1 MSRFGTVPAWLA
13 GVVIGTYGWG
23 FSGAAVVP
31 AVWAAVALG
40 GALFLARSRP
50 PVADPAQP
58 PASSPPWITGRT
70 LAAGSVFVVTL
81 AWLLRAAW
89 PDLLPPGGASDLAHH
104 LQLIDVL
111 QRTRHLVTDP
121 GAGAVLGEMAH
132 YTPGVHWLVVV
143 VADLAG
149 VEPLRAVYPLLA
161 FTIAVKAALIVFI
174 AHRALDGRPGQLA
187 LSVAAAALVL
197 FAPRAYVIDGF
208 LQAGFLAQVA
218 AEVFLVAGWWGI
230 AEWRARPS
238 TAWLVFIGLMGAAV
252 FLTWPIWI
260 GPLLLTM
267 GLVVVTREGASWPQR
282 AGLVALV
289 SAPFLIVAAM
299 HLSAHAAWLR
309 LAGAPGAVPAFDAG
323 VATAALIVLAI
334 VGVRVAS
341 GSSATRVILYAAAA
355 VTLQALALW
364 ALAAARGVAVPYMAL
379 KMIYVAIYPAAVLA
393 AIALSA
399 FVNRAPVR
407 MQRALAT
414 AVAVVALVVAVV
426 ALRGSRVPPSIASLD
441 LARAG
446 TWARE
451 HVPPSCV
458 DYIVRD
464 AEQAYWLHLA
474 VLGQPRAEARIAE
487 FDTYTANDAAG
498 RWIEG
503 RHRRYGIALR
513 ALLPGEVL
521 QRIAVLREAGT
532 AVVFSDRTA
541 PASPEPPCVTR

>member
-13 GVVIGTYGWG
+13 GIVIGTYGWG

-50 PVADPAQP
+50 PAAEPAQP
-58 PASSPPWITGRT
+58 PVSPPWITGRT
-70 LAAGSVFVVTL
+70 LAAGSVCLVTL
-81 AWLLRAAW
+81 AWLLRIAS
-89 PDLLPPGGASDLAHH
+89 PDLLPPGGASDLTHH

-132 YTPGVHWLVVV
+132 YTPGVHWLIVV

-174 AHRALDGRPGQLA
+174 AYRALDGGRGQLA
-187 LSVAAAALVL
+187 LSVAAVALVL

-267 GLVVVTREGASWPQR
+267 GLVVATRDGLSWSQR
-282 AGLVALV
+282 AALVAFV
-289 SAPFLIVAAM
+289 STPLLIVAAM

-323 VATAALIVLAI
+323 VATGVLMALAI
-334 VGVRVAS
+334 AGVWIARGRPAARV
-341 GSSATRVILYAAAA
+341 VVYAAVA
-355 VTLQALALW
+355 VVLQALALW
-364 ALAAARGVAVPYMAL
+364 AVAAARGVAVPYMAL

-393 AIALSA
+393 AIGLGAC
-399 FVNRAPVR
+399 VNVAPLRV
-407 MQRALAT
+407 QRALAT
-414 AVAVVALVVAVV
+414 ALAVGALVVAVV
-426 ALRGSRVPPSIASLD
+426 ALRGTRVPPSIASLD

-446 TWARE
+446 AWARD

-503 RHRRYGIALR
+503 RNRRYGIALR

-521 QRIAVLREAGT
+521 QRVDVLREAGT
-532 AVVFSDRTA
+532 AIVFSDRRTA
-541 PASPEPPCVTR
+541 AAVEPACLTR